1 VDGKVGRY
9 CVEGV
14 FKELMGLLL
23 IVRSQIQR
31 DPFMLKEFGNRLQKP
46 GGQRFDE
53 FGIQRA
59 ESLEKFMAIK
69 NN

>member
-23 IVRSQIQR
+23 IARSQIQR

-46 GGQRFDE
+46 V
-53 FGIQRA
+53 A
-59 ESLEKFMAIK
+59 SASMSLESSVL
-69 NN
+69 NH